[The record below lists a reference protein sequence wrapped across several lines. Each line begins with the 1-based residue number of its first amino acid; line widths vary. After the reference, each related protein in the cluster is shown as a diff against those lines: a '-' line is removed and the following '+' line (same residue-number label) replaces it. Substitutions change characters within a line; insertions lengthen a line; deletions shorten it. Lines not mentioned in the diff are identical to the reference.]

1 MLVID
6 STPSL
11 ELTLESI
18 SLEANVLTNAV
29 STIKNL
35 FPNLLRGISNS
46 FNKQDSLP
54 QVEVLY
60 TKLQNSALYKLKHVD
75 HLDLDA
81 LSVVVPE
88 GFISDYITALKVSM
102 DGINYMNSV
111 ANNVLKNYKV
121 YVSMVISNRDDKT
134 SLRDNSSHY
143 KEYARSRDIINQE
156 FSKLYKSNSFEVS
169 RPFTKLIRRNSD
181 VNVVFH
187 ETNKLLDLLKMID
200 IRNVK
205 DQTNSISDLLQIV
218 IDQVEAKKIDNVSPE
233 TLKNLATGAYEV
245 AKQVETFS
253 ACYFRIKTIVE
264 SIDVFTKQLDS
275 YL

>member
-18 SLEANVLTNAV
+18 ALEANILTNAV
-29 STIKNL
+29 STIRNL

-46 FNKQDSLP
+46 FNKQDNLP
-54 QVEVLY
+54 EVEVLY
-60 TKLQNSALYKLKHVD
+60 TKLQSSALYKLKHVN
-75 HLDLDA
+75 HLDLES

-88 GFISDYITALKVSM
+88 GFISDYITALKVSV
-102 DGINYMNSV
+102 DGINYMNNV

-121 YVSMVISNRDDKT
+121 YVSMVISNRDDKI
-134 SLRDNSSHY
+134 SLKDHTPHY
-143 KEYARSRDIINQE
+143 KDYARSRDIINQE
-156 FSKLYKSNSFEVS
+156 FSKLYKKNSFEVS
-169 RPFTKLIRRNSD
+169 LPFTRLVKRNSD
-181 VNVVFH
+181 VNVIFH
-187 ETNKLLDLLKMID
+187 ETNKLVDLLKMID
-200 IRNVK
+200 VRNVK

-264 SIDVFTKQLDS
+264 SINTFTKQLDS